1 MRKPANSLPVQVIL
15 LAVSTLT
22 VMSSATIA
30 PSLPVMREYFR
41 EVANA
46 DYWVRL
52 VLTAPSLCVAIAAPF
67 AGLLVDRIGRK
78 PLLAVALM
86 VYGLAGSSGLWL
98 NSLGLILLGRA
109 LLGLSVAGIMT
120 TVTTLIADYY
130 IGATRTHF
138 LGLQAAAMA
147 FGGVIFLSLGGFLAD
162 VGWRMPFLIYFV
174 ALGLLPFVLLLL
186 PEPNSASQVSLSR
199 SSASDEPLRLPLR
212 WLILTYAIALI
223 TQVVF
228 YMIPVQL
235 PFYLRTL
242 TNATASQS
250 GLAIALS
257 TLFAGMSSL
266 SYQRVKA
273 RLSFIRI
280 YEIAFVSIGVGYGL
294 ISFAT
299 GYVMVLMGL
308 AIAGFGL
315 GLITPNMNLCLTSI
329 TPTSLRGRAIGG
341 LTTCFFLGQF
351 LSPLLSQP
359 LGQWLGLRTA
369 YGLAG
374 LLVIALSVVTTVVM
388 ARPNRVPS

>member
-1 MRKPANSLPVQVIL
+1 
-15 LAVSTLT
+15 
-22 VMSSATIA
+22 
-30 PSLPVMREYFR
+30 MREYFR